1 MSTNDSTQGIPLY
14 ILRGIPLFKNLEN
27 TDLAVVAK
35 HLTHESYPKGAFVFR
50 EGDVGDTMYLVESGQ
65 VAVVGQESN
74 ETIAVMGPGSF
85 VGEISLLLAQP
96 RTANLQVT
104 IDAVLWAL
112 NKKDFEHLITTRSAI
127 ALEIMRELSQ
137 RLVQTT
143 KRKTRLATRRITAF
157 VSSPPSQERKNNWS
171 GLQLAQALHAQLQS
185 PVGLLPLPNVEMER
199 APTLSGGVMPL
210 DNDNLDESYLA
221 KSLSYQI
228 EVFKHIVV
236 LLPDQPDPV
245 AYKAADLADTIVTI
259 GEPPP
264 WVSASES
271 KREVL
276 ATTGSM
282 NDLWRLA
289 RRLTNSTVGLALSSG
304 GSRGLAHLGVLKVF
318 LEENIPID
326 MVAGTSAGAWF
337 GAFFAAGWSSERYDQ
352 FAEEIKQATK
362 LSNWDFNIPP
372 RTGIVKGRRAR
383 DRVIA
388 ASLEGRN
395 FEDLDMPFYAVAADI
410 LTGEEVVFDS
420 GPLADAI
427 RASLSVPVLADTWH
441 YQGRYFVDGG
451 IVNPL
456 PASVLRD
463 RGADIVIA
471 SSVIQPLHQSYSG
484 RRDRMPNI
492 LQVVFNMYSAMEA
505 EVVKK
510 QLPLIDALIHHQ
522 VSAKHT
528 LDFEQV
534 NEVIKVGE
542 ETARQMI
549 PAIREVIETPP
560 EVRQ

>member
-1 MSTNDSTQGIPLY
+1 
-14 ILRGIPLFKNLEN
+14 
-27 TDLAVVAK
+27 
-35 HLTHESYPKGAFVFR
+35 
-50 EGDVGDTMYLVESGQ
+50 
-65 VAVVGQESN
+65 
-74 ETIAVMGPGSF
+74 
-85 VGEISLLLAQP
+85 
-96 RTANLQVT
+96 
-104 IDAVLWAL
+104 
-112 NKKDFEHLITTRSAI
+112 
-127 ALEIMRELSQ
+127 
-137 RLVQTT
+137 
-143 KRKTRLATRRITAF
+143 
-157 VSSPPSQERKNNWS
+157 VSSPPSQQQKKSWS

-185 PVGLLPLPNVEMER
+185 PVGLLALPNVEMDR
-199 APTLSGGVMPL
+199 SPTLSGGVMPL

-245 AYKAADLADTIVTI
+245 AAKAADLADTVVTI
-259 GEPPP
+259 GEPPA
-264 WVSASES
+264 WISDSES

-337 GAFFAAGWSSERYDQ
+337 GAFFASGWSRERFDQ
-352 FAEEIKQATK
+352 FAEEIKQATR

-388 ASLEGRN
+388 ASLEGRA
-395 FEDLDMPFYAVAADI
+395 FEDLDMPFYVVAADI

-441 YQGRYFVDGG
+441 YQDRYFVDGG

-471 SSVIQPLHQSYSG
+471 SSVIQPLRESYSG

-528 LDFEQV
+528 LDFEHV
-534 NEVIKVGE
+534 NEVIKIGE

-549 PAIREVIETPP
+549 PVIREAIETPP
-560 EVRQ
+560 EVRG